1 MRKLI
6 SVCIAIFL
14 LLSLTGCN
22 EEQKAALEV
31 IIEQEVLSEDVYT
44 PKSYEKYVTALE
56 DAKAVKD
63 DFFAS
68 ENDIFNAKKKL
79 QTAIEELCLKPN
91 KSELTSL
98 IDRAHS
104 LNENK
109 HTTASYLKLN
119 DAAESCISV
128 LNDENSTQYDVD
140 KAVEQMNTMF
150 NGLVVAQR
158 GVYRINCSLSMISN
172 MSVGNEWVTSIEYNG
187 QNIKAGDTITVPL
200 NSSITIVG
208 NVTEKDSIPDL
219 GSGSVQL
226 TPDGKEKTVEI
237 YVTENRGKYAG
248 NTAVWKL
255 HCSAELLERV

>member
-22 EEQKAALEV
+22 EKQKAALEV
-31 IIEQEVLSEDVYT
+31 IIEQDVLSEDVYT

-91 KSELTSL
+91 KSELSSL

-104 LNENK
+104 LNEK
-109 HTTASYLKLN
+109 KYTTASYLKLN
-119 DAAESCISV
+119 DAAESCITV

-158 GVYRINCSLSMISN
+158 GVYKIHCSLSMISN
-172 MSVGNEWVTSIEYNG
+172 MSVGNEWVKSIEYNG
-187 QNIKAGDTITVPL
+187 KAIKDGDRITAPL
-200 NSSITIVG
+200 NSSITIICT
-208 NVTEKDSIPDL
+208 VTEKDSVPDI
-219 GSGSVQL
+219 GNGSVQL
-226 TPDGKEKTVEI
+226 SLDGEEKTTEI
-237 YVTENRGKYAG
+237 YVFENRGKYAG
-248 NTAVWKL
+248 SAAVWKL
-255 HCSAELLERV
+255 RCSAELLERV